1 MLKTCL
7 LKYFKYLKSNKQ
19 KFYLYNILS
28 FFVGLLELSGVALV
42 YPFVLQILSKN
53 KLDKTSILIGI
64 AITLL
69 FLIKNLFMIFYSYL
83 QSKFTKTLEADLNL
97 KFMEYF
103 LQTSFQNS
111 SQIPIAK
118 KSNILFFLI
127 PNFINNF
134 VLRIMNL
141 SINIIIL
148 SFITIF
154 LVIKF
159 PQATLVTI
167 IFAALILI
175 IQTSLFN
182 KKLKKV
188 SEELN
193 NSSFNYTNTTNEI
206 ILNLKNIKISKNEI
220 YFFSKYKNSLYAFFS
235 GITKSQF
242 YNSIPPYITE
252 PCIIFLL
259 FILLSIISIQ
269 NLNNTSN
276 LIASFALITASIF
289 RLAPTISRIQ
299 TNINGI
305 RTSLNIVNELLT
317 TYETLNI
324 NSTPPLIETQ
334 YTKFENKIEF
344 KNIFFEYNK
353 DKPILQNINF
363 EISKNEFIG
372 IIGLSGAGK
381 TTLIDLLCGLLKPTK
396 GKILIDNSTLGNK
409 SLKISYIPQ
418 EFRNLN
424 ASIRE
429 NVAFG
434 FDNIDDTK
442 IIESLKKAQLYD
454 FIKNN
459 FKNEIYEN
467 PFIDNVGLS
476 QGQKQR
482 LAIARALYTNPDILI
497 LDEATSALD
506 LKTEEEFCSVL
517 EELRKNITIIAVAHK
532 LTTIKNADKIIFLK
546 DSKINDIGTFN
557 YLKENNK
564 EFANFANSHKSK

>member
-64 AITLL
+64 SITIL
-69 FLIKNLFMIFYSYL
+69 FLTKNLFMIFYSYL
-83 QSKFTKTLEADLNL
+83 QSKFTKSLEADLNL

-134 VLRIMNL
+134 VLRLMNL

-148 SFITIF
+148 SFITTF

-167 IFAALILI
+167 IFATLILI

-188 SEELN
+188 SEKLN
-193 NSSFNYTNTTNEI
+193 NSSLNCTNATNEI

-220 YFFSKYKNSLYAFFS
+220 YFFSKYKKALYDFFS
-235 GITKSQF
+235 CITKSQF
-242 YNSIPPYITE
+242 YNYIPPYITE

-334 YTKFENKIEF
+334 YTKFENKIEL

-353 DKPILQNINF
+353 DKPILKDINF
-363 EISKNEFIG
+363 AINKNEFIG
-372 IIGLSGAGK
+372 IVGLSGAGK
-381 TTLIDLLCGLLKPTK
+381 TTLTDILCGLLKPTK
-396 GKILIDNSTLGNK
+396 GEILIDNSTLRNK
-409 SLKISYIPQ
+409 SLKIGYIPQ
-418 EFRNLN
+418 EFKNLN

-434 FDNIDDTK
+434 YDNIDDTK
-442 IIESLKKAQLYD
+442 VIESLKKAQLYD

-459 FKNEIYEN
+459 FKNGIYEN
-467 PFIDNVGLS
+467 PFIDNIGLS

-482 LAIARALYTNPDILI
+482 LAIARALYTDPDILI

-506 LKTEEEFCSVL
+506 LKTEEEFCSIL
-517 EELRKNITIIAVAHK
+517 QELRKNITIIAVAHK
-532 LTTIKNADKIIFLK
+532 LTTIRNADKIIFLK

-564 EFANFANSHKSK
+564 EFANFANSSKSK

>member
-64 AITLL
+64 SITIL
-69 FLIKNLFMIFYSYL
+69 FLTKNLFMIFYSYL
-83 QSKFTKTLEADLNL
+83 QSKFTKSLEADLNL

-134 VLRIMNL
+134 VLRLMNL

-148 SFITIF
+148 SFITTF

-167 IFAALILI
+167 IFATLILI

-188 SEELN
+188 SEKLN
-193 NSSFNYTNTTNEI
+193 NSSLNCTNATNEI

-220 YFFSKYKNSLYAFFS
+220 YFFSKYKKALYDFFS
-235 GITKSQF
+235 CITKSQF

-334 YTKFENKIEF
+334 YTKFENKIEL

-353 DKPILQNINF
+353 DKPILKDINF
-363 EISKNEFIG
+363 AINKNEFIG
-372 IIGLSGAGK
+372 IVGLSGAGK
-381 TTLIDLLCGLLKPTK
+381 TTLTDILCGLLKPTK
-396 GKILIDNSTLGNK
+396 GEILIDNSTLRNK
-409 SLKISYIPQ
+409 SLKIGYIPQ
-418 EFRNLN
+418 EFKNLN

-434 FDNIDDTK
+434 YDNIDDTK
-442 IIESLKKAQLYD
+442 VIESLKKAQLYD

-459 FKNEIYEN
+459 FKNGIYEN
-467 PFIDNVGLS
+467 PFIDNIGLS

-482 LAIARALYTNPDILI
+482 LAIARALYTDPDILI

-506 LKTEEEFCSVL
+506 LKTEEEFCSIL
-517 EELRKNITIIAVAHK
+517 QELRKNITIIAVAHK
-532 LTTIKNADKIIFLK
+532 LTTIRNADKIIFLK

-564 EFANFANSHKSK
+564 EFANFANSSKSK

>member
-1 MLKTCL
+1 MFKTCL
-7 LKYFKYLKSNKQ
+7 LKYFKYLKNNKQ

-69 FLIKNLFMIFYSYL
+69 FLTKNLFMIYYTYL
-83 QSKFTKTLEADLNL
+83 QAKFTKNLEAELNL

-111 SQIPIAK
+111 SKIAIAK

-134 VLRIMNL
+134 VLRLMNL

-148 SFITIF
+148 SFITLF
-154 LVIKF
+154 LILKF
-159 PQATLVTI
+159 PLATVVTI
-167 IFAALILI
+167 TFAALILI
-175 IQTSLFN
+175 IQTFLFN
-182 KKLKKV
+182 KKLKNV
-188 SEELN
+188 SEKLN
-193 NSSFNYTNTTNEI
+193 KSSINCTNATNEI

-220 YFFSKYKNSLYAFFS
+220 FFFTKYKKTLLDFFSY
-235 GITKSQF
+235 ITKSQF

-252 PCIIFLL
+252 PCIILLL

-269 NLNNTSN
+269 NLNNTTN

-305 RTSLNIVNELLT
+305 KTSLNIVDELLT
-317 TYETLNI
+317 TYENLNI
-324 NSTPPLIETQ
+324 KTSPALVKTQ

-344 KNIFFEYNK
+344 KNIFFEYNEN
-353 DKPILQNINF
+353 KPILKNINF
-363 EISKNEFIG
+363 EIEKNEFIG
-372 IIGLSGAGK
+372 IVGLSGAGK
-381 TTLIDLLCGLLKPTK
+381 TTLTDLLCGLLKPTK
-396 GKILIDNSTLGNK
+396 GDILIDNSVLENK
-409 SLKISYIPQ
+409 SLKIGYIPQ
-418 EFRNLN
+418 EFKNLN

-442 IIESLKKAQLYD
+442 VIESLKKAQLYD
-454 FIKNN
+454 YIKDN
-459 FKNEIYEN
+459 FPNGIYEN
-467 PFIDNVGLS
+467 PFIDNIGLS

-506 LKTEEEFCSVL
+506 LKTEEEICSVL
-517 EELRKNITIIAVAHK
+517 EELRKSITIVAVAHK

-564 EFANFANSHKSK
+564 EFADFANSHKSK